1 MLKKIL
7 AIAAMLCATA
17 SFAAVDVNQA
27 SAADLDGIKGIGPAK
42 STRILDERKKSPYK
56 DWPDFIARVR
66 GVGTTTA
73 SRYSAE
79 GLTVN
84 GVAYPVARPVAA
96 APAPEKPVKPAKP
109 PKPETKTVAATKA
122 TSTST
127 SAAAKP

>member
-1 MLKKIL
+1 MLKKML
-7 AIAAMLCATA
+7 AMAAMLCATA

-56 DWPDFIARVR
+56 DWHDFIARVR

-73 SRYSAE
+73 SKYSAE

-84 GVAYPVARPVAA
+84 GVAYPVAKPVAA
-96 APAPEKPVKPAKP
+96 APAPEKPVKPARP
-109 PKPETKTVAATKA
+109 QKPETKTVAATQAPTA
-122 TSTST
+122 T
-127 SAAAKP
+127 AKP

>member
-1 MLKKIL
+1 MLKKML
-7 AIAAMLCATA
+7 AIAAMLCTTA
-17 SFAAVDVNQA
+17 SFGAVDVNQA

-73 SRYSAE
+73 SKYSAE

-84 GVAYPVARPVAA
+84 GVAYPVAKPVAA
-96 APAPEKPVKPAKP
+96 APLPEKPAKP
-109 PKPETKTVAATKA
+109 VRPQKSEAKTAAGNT
-122 TSTST
+122 TMP
-127 SAAAKP
+127 AKP

>member
-1 MLKKIL
+1 MLKKML

-17 SFAAVDVNQA
+17 SFAAVEVNQA
-27 SAADLDGIKGIGPAK
+27 GAADLDGIKGIGPAK

-96 APAPEKPVKPAKP
+96 APAPEKPAKP

>member
-1 MLKKIL
+1 MLKKIV
-7 AIAAMLCATA
+7 AVAAMLCATA

-73 SRYSAE
+73 SKYSAE

-84 GVAYPVARPVAA
+84 GVAYPVAKPVAA
-96 APAPEKPVKPAKP
+96 APAPEKPVKPARP
-109 PKPETKTVAATKA
+109 QKPETKTVAAGKTPAA
-122 TSTST
+122 T
-127 SAAAKP
+127 AKP

>member
-1 MLKKIL
+1 MLKKML

-73 SRYSAE
+73 SKYSAE

-84 GVAYPVARPVAA
+84 GVAYPVAKPIAA
-96 APAPEKPVKPAKP
+96 APAPEKPVKPTKP
-109 PKPETKTVAATKA
+109 QKPETKTVAADKA
-122 TSTST
+122 PTATG
-127 SAAAKP
+127 KP

>member
-1 MLKKIL
+1 MLKKML
-7 AIAAMLCATA
+7 AMAAMLCATA

-27 SAADLDGIKGIGPAK
+27 SAADLDGIKGIGPSK

-56 DWPDFIARVR
+56 DWHDFIARVR

-84 GVAYPVARPVAA
+84 GVAYPVAQPVAA
-96 APAPEKPVKPAKP
+96 APVPEKPASPVKPR
-109 PKPETKTVAATKA
+109 KPEART
-122 TSTST
+122 
-127 SAAAKP
+127 AAAHTTLPATP

>member
-96 APAPEKPVKPAKP
+96 APAPEKPAKP